1 MSYMKT
7 YFYLIKIKDKEVL
20 TYIGST
26 NNFSSRKSHH
36 KKNVRN
42 KVGKLYH
49 TLLYK
54 TIRENGG
61 WENVDIVILETK
73 DLNKTERFKYESELI
88 TKHNSSLNVNK
99 PCKNKLI

>member
-1 MSYMKT
+1 MKT
-7 YFYLIKIKDKEVL
+7 FFYLIKIKNKPEL
-20 TYIGST
+20 NYIGST

-54 TIRENGG
+54 SIRENGG
-61 WENVDIVILETK
+61 WDNVDIVVLETK
-73 DLNKTERFKYESELI
+73 DLTKEERFKYEAELI
-88 TKHNSSLNVNK
+88 NNHKCSLNINS
-99 PCKNKLI
+99 PCKK